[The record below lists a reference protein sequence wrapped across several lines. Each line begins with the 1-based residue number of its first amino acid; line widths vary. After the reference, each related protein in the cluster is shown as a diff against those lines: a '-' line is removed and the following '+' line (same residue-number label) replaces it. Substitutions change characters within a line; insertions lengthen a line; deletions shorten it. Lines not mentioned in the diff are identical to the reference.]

1 MMKVLV
7 VTGGIGS
14 GKTEVCRILQEEYRC
29 GVYDADSKVK
39 ELYHTHPT
47 LLSDIEAALGI
58 VLRDENG
65 RFTPRRLAEVIFS
78 DTGALNGLENILFP
92 VLMADFDMWKKDYEA
107 DRFVV
112 FESATILE
120 KPQLRGFGDRLMIV
134 DAPFD
139 LRLSRAC
146 SRNGAA
152 EEEVRARMRN
162 QVLMNR
168 ISSGE
173 GYDDADV
180 IIRNI
185 GSIDDLRRQT
195 VDAIGRIFE

>member
-1 MMKVLV
+1 MMEVLV

-14 GKTEVCRILQEEYRC
+14 GKTEVCRILREEYGC

-58 VLRDENG
+58 VLRDDDG

-78 DTGALNGLENILFP
+78 DTGSLNGLENILFP
-92 VLMADFDMWKKDYEA
+92 VLISDFDIWKKNYEA

-120 KPQLRGFGDRLMIV
+120 KPQLRGLGDRLMIV

-180 IIRNI
+180 IIRNT

>member
-1 MMKVLV
+1 MEVLV

-14 GKTEVCRILQEEYRC
+14 GKTEVCRILREEYGC

-47 LLSDIEAALGI
+47 LLSDIEDLLGI

-65 RFTPRRLAEVIFS
+65 RFTPRKLADVIFS

-92 VLMADFDMWKKDYEA
+92 VLMADFDMWKKHYEA

-139 LRLSRAC
+139 VRLARAC
-146 SRNGAA
+146 RRNGAA

-173 GYDDADV
+173 GYDEADV
-180 IIRNI
+180 IIRNT